1 MDGSPNH
8 STMNIETVVLNK
20 WLLTSAEERWS
31 IRCIRFLSF
40 GKFGNLPHGVK
51 LVFHNEAS
59 ALHGATINWRNGNE
73 RPLANLRFDGSLL
86 EFQMEPGTPMFK
98 MTLANDQ
105 FEGYSISPSAETLG
119 PKLKMI
125 KYVGL

>member
-1 MDGSPNH
+1 
-8 STMNIETVVLNK
+8 MNIETVVLNK
-20 WLLTSAEERWS
+20 WLLTSAEERWP

-59 ALHGATINWRNGNE
+59 ALRGATINWRSGDE
-73 RPLANLRFDGSLL
+73 EPLANLRFDGSVV
-86 EFQMEPGTPMFK
+86 EFQMEPGTPILR
-98 MTLANDQ
+98 MTVANDQ
-105 FEGYSISPSAETLG
+105 FEGYSISPSGETLG

>member
-1 MDGSPNH
+1 
-8 STMNIETVVLNK
+8 MNIETIVLNK
-20 WLLTSAEERWS
+20 WLLTSAKESWP

-51 LVFHNEAS
+51 IVFHNEAS
-59 ALHGATINWRNGNE
+59 ALHGATMNWRNENL
-73 RPLANLRFDGSLL
+73 RPLSNLHFDGSVL
-86 EFQMEPGTPMFK
+86 EFQMEPATPKFR
-98 MTLANDQ
+98 MTVANDH

-125 KYVGL
+125 KYVGP